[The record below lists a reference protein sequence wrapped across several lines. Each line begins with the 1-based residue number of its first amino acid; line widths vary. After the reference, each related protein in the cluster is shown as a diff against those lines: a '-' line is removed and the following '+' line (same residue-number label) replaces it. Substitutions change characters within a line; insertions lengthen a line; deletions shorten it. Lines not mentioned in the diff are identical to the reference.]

1 MEIDLN
7 NKKVLKC
14 LKSYLVAKKYYEND
28 TEKSYEYFK
37 QCISILNN
45 FKNNNAKFATSLTDI
60 IEETETECNKYINKT
75 ITTIIDKPQLKHH
88 NSDNILFTFI
98 ESGDI
103 DKIKK
108 YKYGDIDFT
117 IVNEYGLTP
126 SHYSIKCG
134 DITFLKQLF
143 KLGAKI
149 DQTNRNGHTLLEYAC
164 LEKDPNMINFLID
177 YGASM
182 EKHLLFREGK
192 QYFNK
197 TDHIDIA
204 LLLKIILNS
213 TEPTKDLSDYKIQY
227 LDFLFNYFKSNEPTG
242 INHNI
247 YENNTV
253 TIIDITYLEFIIKLD
268 IMIDGFDKDSRDT
281 YISIIKDELS
291 YDLIY
296 KLGCPDN
303 KIDILLY
310 NLVPFININFDLKL
324 NWLISLE
331 IKYLIIK
338 ILKNNNKINITKLKK
353 ELFNLLNDIYVKT
366 NLISPGIIYTLVI
379 QWIYK
384 INV

>member
-1 MEIDLN
+1 MEIDIN

-14 LKSYLVAKKYYEND
+14 LKSYLVAKKYYDND

-45 FKNNNAKFATSLTDI
+45 LKNNNTTFTTNLNDI
-60 IEETETECNKYINKT
+60 IEETETECSKYINKT
-75 ITTIIDKPQLKHH
+75 ITTIIDKPQLKQIHT
-88 NSDNILFTFI
+88 DNILFTFI

-103 DKIKK
+103 GKIKK
-108 YKYGDIDFT
+108 YKYGNIDFT
-117 IVNEYGLTP
+117 IVNEHGLTP
-126 SHYSIKCG
+126 THYAIKCG
-134 DITFLKQLF
+134 DITFLKYLF
-143 KLGAKI
+143 KLGAKL
-149 DQTNRNGHTLLEYAC
+149 DQTNKNGHTLLEYAC
-164 LEKDPNMINFLID
+164 LEKDPNMINFLIE

-197 TDHIDIA
+197 TDQIDIA

-213 TEPTKDLSDYKIQY
+213 TKIVTDYKIKY
-227 LDFLFNYFKSNEPTG
+227 LDFLFNYFKPDELIDIKYN
-242 INHNI
+242 NHN
-247 YENNTV
+247 NNTL
-253 TIIDITYLEFIIKLD
+253 TIIDITFLEFIIKLD
-268 IMIDGFDKDSRDT
+268 IMIEEIDKDSRET

-338 ILKNNNKINITKLKK
+338 ILKNNNKINITELKK
-353 ELFNLLNDIYVKT
+353 ELFNLLYNIYVKT